1 MELELNFLIDSIVS
15 CLIAG
20 LGISEFEAEAIA
32 QLSWRE
38 FIQLIPIINQLRE
51 EKFGNQVRICAIV
64 NAKSGRCPEDC
75 KFCAQSAHWK
85 TNIKTYP
92 LLSPSE
98 MVERAKKAK
107 EMGAKKFSIV
117 TSGKGINKKEEIEKI
132 AQAVSEIRS
141 LGLEPCASLGIV
153 EKEALEELKQAGLVR
168 YHHNL
173 ESSESFYPNICT
185 THSWQESLEVVK
197 TAKELGLKVCCGGI
211 FGLGEDW
218 QDRIE
223 LAISL
228 ARLKPDSVPINFLI
242 PIPKTPLENQ
252 KRLSPLEALKIIAIF
267 RLAVPDSDIIICGG
281 REKILGDF
289 QSWIF
294 PAGAT
299 GIIIGDYL
307 TRKGRSPEDDLRMLQ
322 ALGLEPK
329 ENELD

>member
-281 REKILGDF
+281 REEILGDF